1 MKTESLVVGASV
13 VGGVAA
19 RELAQKGMATV
30 IVTDKPHVGKDGKCT
45 SIISATGL
53 PKTGIHYQD
62 AVVHE
67 IYGAQ
72 LHCRKSTMSVR
83 RTQPVAHVLNRFRL
97 DQISVEQA
105 QDAGAEL
112 KTSARFEKWHAGQNT
127 ADTAAGTIQADYL
140 IGADGVASNVAR
152 QGGFSPLRHFVVAWE
167 GEYEAACLK
176 EPDVVDVFL
185 DVPGLFGWAVP
196 AGVSTV
202 RVGLATKT
210 AMQLQHHKSRLL
222 QVPVVHAMLDGAR
235 KVREF
240 HHTIPLSYR
249 RQTQKDN
256 VLLVGDAAGQVKAT
270 TGGGIVFGALCA
282 QELAD
287 AVNDHRQG
295 GKLDYETR
303 WRRKY
308 AGALDNHRHIRKLLD
323 VVPSSVAA
331 VGMDAFSMLGGRKF
345 LERQGDMDFILQ
357 ESKS

>member
-19 RELAQKGMATV
+19 RELAKKGMATV

-45 SIISATGL
+45 SIISASGL
-53 PKTGIHYQD
+53 PKTGIRYQD
-62 AVVHE
+62 AVVHD

-72 LHCRKSTMSVR
+72 MHCRKSTMTVR
-83 RTQPVAHVLNRFRL
+83 RLQPVAHVLNRFRL

-112 KTSARFEKWHAGQNT
+112 LTSARFEQFKDGT
-127 ADTAAGTIQADYL
+127 AHTAAGTIQADYL
-140 IGADGVASNVAR
+140 IGADGVASSVAR
-152 QGGFSPLRHFVVAWE
+152 QCGFSPMRHFVVAWE
-167 GEYEAACLK
+167 GEYEAASLK

-196 AGVSTV
+196 AGETTV

-210 AMQLQHHKSRLL
+210 AVQLQHHKSRLL
-222 QVPVVHAMLDGAR
+222 QEPVVHAMLDGAR

-256 VLLVGDAAGQVKAT
+256 ILLVGDAAGQVKAT
-270 TGGGIVFGALCA
+270 TGGGIVFGSLCA
-282 QELAD
+282 HELAD
-287 AVNDHRQG
+287 AVNQHRQG
-295 GKLDYETR
+295 GDLDYETR

-308 AGALDNHRHIRKLLD
+308 AGALDNHRRLRNMLD
-323 VVPSSVAA
+323 VFPSRLAA
-331 VGMDAFSMLGGRKF
+331 LGMDAFSMLGGRKF
-345 LERQGDMDFILQ
+345 LEKNGDMDFIVQ
-357 ESKS
+357 